1 VGGDSPMMLM
11 RFPGDPAIMPGDTPR
26 VHSLVLSE
34 LLLVAKDA
42 FDTASSNGEATGFS
56 LEDTLEGL
64 ISGDTTGEAL
74 EEESLLLSPLL
85 VR

>member
-1 VGGDSPMMLM
+1 MMLM